1 MHSGKAGFCM
11 DKDMRR
17 GLMKIMILSYVKGHK
32 THPYALLKTMK
43 SIGMIHGRLGFG
55 TITKNDIYNLTST
68 LEKEGFIRS
77 KTRHSGG
84 RVQKIFTI
92 TRKGNNIVVNKELIL
107 KETVYALRKLVDGEL
122 SGKEHS

>member
-1 MHSGKAGFCM
+1 MRGGNTGFCM

-17 GLMKIMILSYVKGHK
+17 GIMKIMILSYVKGHK

-43 SIGMIHGRLGFG
+43 SVGMIHRRLGFS
-55 TITKNDIYNLTST
+55 TITKNDIYNLTSM
-68 LEKEGFIRS
+68 LEKEGFVRS
-77 KTRHSGG
+77 RTRHSGG

-92 TRKGNNIVVNKELIL
+92 TRKGNEIVVNKELIL